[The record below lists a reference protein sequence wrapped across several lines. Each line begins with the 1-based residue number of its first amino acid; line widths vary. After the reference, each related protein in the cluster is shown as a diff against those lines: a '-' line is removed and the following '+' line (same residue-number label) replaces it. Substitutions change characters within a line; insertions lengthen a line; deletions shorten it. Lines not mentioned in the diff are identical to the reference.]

1 MTSLTL
7 VRSLAL
13 LASAIVVQSARR
25 AARTVAAY
33 LLVAGLLTASLAFL
47 TLAGYRA
54 IGQSLGDVSAAAIVG
69 CAYLLAALLVLL
81 VILLKRR

>member
-1 MTSLTL
+1 MTSPTF

-47 TLAGYRA
+47 TLAGYRS
-54 IGQSLGDVSAAAIVG
+54 IGHALGDVTAASIVG
-69 CAYLLAALLVLL
+69 CAYLLAALLALLVLL
-81 VILLKRR
+81 IKRR